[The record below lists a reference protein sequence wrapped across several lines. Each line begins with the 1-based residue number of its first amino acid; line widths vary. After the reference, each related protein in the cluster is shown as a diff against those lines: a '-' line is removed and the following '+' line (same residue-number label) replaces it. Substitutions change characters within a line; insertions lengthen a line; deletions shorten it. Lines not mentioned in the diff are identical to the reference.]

1 MKRPSVDMSR
11 QSIETE
17 HSGGMQSN
25 AGNKRDIS
33 EAFKGTGCPRPKRGT
48 FTCANLARHLRTKN
62 VSLTTGPATR
72 PPRVRIAA
80 ALSWQKNNMVYRC
93 ETKLGEHIR
102 SCCIV
107 SISVLKTH
115 FVFGLIGASL
125 ARLLRASCAASCANL
140 RRSCARVCF

>member
-1 MKRPSVDMSR
+1 
-11 QSIETE
+11 
-17 HSGGMQSN
+17 MQSN

-62 VSLTTGPATR
+62 VSQTTGPATR
-72 PPRVRIAA
+72 PSRVRIAA
-80 ALSWQKNNMVYRC
+80 ALSWQKTNMVYRC

-107 SISVLKTH
+107 SISVLKTY
-115 FVFGLIGASL
+115 FGFWLDWCLSCAPL
-125 ARLLRASCAASCANL
+125 ARFLRRLLRQLAPFL
-140 RRSCARVCF
+140 RPRVFLSLLEL